1 MTDYRAMCA
10 ELLAWAERTSS
21 HYYKQADV
29 IVRARALLAEADGP
43 AVSGDREPAS
53 VAMQPSDDAIAA
65 PLSPAAQAVL
75 DAVTPYPI
83 HEAALAAALRA
94 AADQVVPLPRLPYD
108 SCCDVS
114 ASAIR
119 AELLG
124 IAAEL
129 EALADG

>member
-1 MTDYRAMCA
+1 MTDQLMDDLTN
-10 ELLAWAERTSS
+10 EE
-21 HYYKQADV
+21 HE
-29 IVRARALLAEADGP
+29 ALLLMSEH
-43 AVSGDREPAS
+43 
-53 VAMQPSDDAIAA
+53 AIAA
-65 PLSPAAQAVL
+65 PLSVAAQEVL
-75 DAVTPYPI
+75 DAAY
-83 HEAALAAALRA
+83 ALPLKNGQPNIAAALRA

-129 EALADG
+129 EPLWHSR